1 MTAYAWQ
8 RTGEQ
13 EEATLNDLIECLII
27 NPNEIEREGMR
38 RILNDAGCKVVTV
51 AGQYSEALFEMVPLD
66 RRCICFVS
74 SQSDEN
80 TLKLCAQ
87 VHDLRSDVSIIMLGH
102 DVESSMIARAFR
114 AGVSG
119 YVSSDTCCAS
129 LIAMTRL
136 VALGEKVI
144 PSHVVFDLAM
154 LDTGSHLA
162 NNDVRIEDANM
173 SAREINILRGLIR
186 GEPNKVISR
195 RLNITEATVKVHV
208 KSILR
213 KLHVFNRTQ
222 AAIWAVSRGL
232 TGEPDGVAKDDRAAM
247 LPGVTRMTSG
257 NDHVRPFLDA
267 A

>member
-1 MTAYAWQ
+1 MS
-8 RTGEQ
+8 EQ
-13 EEATLNDLIECLII
+13 IECLII

-51 AGQYSEALFEMVPLD
+51 AGQYSEPLFDTISAD

-87 VHDLRSDVSIIMLGH
+87 VHELRPDVSIIMLAH
-102 DVESSMIARAFR
+102 ESESSMIARAFR
-114 AGVSG
+114 SGVSG
-119 YVSSDTCCAS
+119 YVSSDICCAS
-129 LIAMTRL
+129 LIAMTKL

-232 TGEPDGVAKDDRAAM
+232 TGEPDGVAKEDAVAM
-247 LPGVTRMTSG
+247 SPGVARITNG
-257 NDHVRPFLDA
+257 NEHVRPFLDA

>member
-1 MTAYAWQ
+1 M
-8 RTGEQ
+8 
-13 EEATLNDLIECLII
+13 NDQIECLII

-38 RILNDAGCKVVTV
+38 RILNDAGCRVITV
-51 AGQYSEALFEMVPLD
+51 SGQYSECLFDAVPAD
-66 RRCICFVS
+66 RRFICFVS
-74 SQSDEN
+74 SQSDEK
-80 TLKLCAQ
+80 TLALCAQ
-87 VHDLRSDVSIIMLGH
+87 VHDLRPDVSIIMLAH
-102 DVESSMIARAFR
+102 ESESSMIARAFR
-114 AGVSG
+114 SGVSG

-129 LIAMTRL
+129 LIAMTKL

-144 PSHVVFDLAM
+144 PSQVVFDLAM

-232 TGEPDGVAKDDRAAM
+232 TGEPDGVLKDDGQVM
-247 LPGVTRMTSG
+247 LPGVARMTSSSEQP
-257 NDHVRPFLDA
+257 RSFLDA

>member
-1 MTAYAWQ
+1 M
-8 RTGEQ
+8 
-13 EEATLNDLIECLII
+13 NDHIECLII

-38 RILNDAGCKVVTV
+38 RILNDAGCNVVAV
-51 AGQYSEALFEMVPLD
+51 SGHYSGSIFDPLPAD
-66 RRCICFVS
+66 RRHICFVS

-80 TLKLCAQ
+80 TLKICAQ
-87 VHDLRSDVSIIMLGH
+87 VHEMRPDVSIIMLAH
-102 DVESSMIARAFR
+102 ESESAMIARAFR
-114 AGVSG
+114 SGVSG

-144 PSHVVFDLAM
+144 PSQVVFDLAM

-162 NNDVRIEDANM
+162 NNDIRIEDANM

-232 TGEPDGVAKDDRAAM
+232 SGEPDGPSVKEDAPVL
-247 LPGVTRMTSG
+247 LPALPRVTGQAVHT
-257 NDHVRPFLDA
+257 RPFLDA